1 VCFKQNTHTH
11 THEKQILPIRPV
23 PSCLS
28 PFNNI
33 FKPSPRN
40 HFFTSYDSSSLLF
53 VMFRSLPPRTFHLLC
68 LSLTIPIPLV
78 NQEKTHERKSLQDVR
93 TQTLS
98 QSLLQFF
105 DFQFIHP
112 NFIKLWILMDCYATS
127 ICEFCILC
135 ESPCNYYWWI
145 FITFVIG

>member
-11 THEKQILPIRPV
+11 TTCSFLSFPFQQHFQTKSAKPFFYILWFLIVTIRHV
-23 PSCLS
+23 S
-28 PFNNI
+28 F
-33 FKPSPRN
+33 
-40 HFFTSYDSSSLLF
+40 SSSSYF
-53 VMFRSLPPRTFHLLC
+53 PPS
-68 LSLTIPIPLV
+68 LSLTHNPNPIGQP
-78 NQEKTHERKSLQDVR
+78 RKSLQDVR